1 MTENALLR
9 RNLHNVEI
17 VSWGLTYLPQVCS
30 LLKVREYALGGSVAA
45 YLYGIDPERPIHDID
60 VIVPKGTILWVK
72 CMVKDSPFFVEG
84 VSSSADAEFAT
95 NHYAIR
101 TTTGYIVDFIETDD
115 FSPIKSLC
123 SVPVMPLGH
132 LVKAKMMYSRDKD
145 THDEEKLVSL
155 YHELCDKSKDVC

>member
-1 MTENALLR
+1 MTENALLH
-9 RNLHNVEI
+9 RNLHNVKV
-17 VSWGLTYLPQVCS
+17 VSWGLTYLPQICS

-60 VIVPKGTILWVK
+60 IIVPKGTILWVK

-84 VSSSADAEFAT
+84 VPSSTDAEFAT

-101 TTTGYIVDFIETDD
+101 TITGYIIDFIEAED
-115 FSPIKSLC
+115 FSPIKSLG
-123 SVPVMPLGH
+123 SIPVMPLEH

-145 THDEEKLVSL
+145 TSDEKKLVDL
-155 YHELCDKSKDVC
+155 YNKLNDKAKDIC